1 MARVV
6 KSLLLLLGVAAGFQ
20 AAPLLRPASQ
30 AAVSRCAADSIQVR
44 AALFSKHGGS
54 LEGSLELDAC
64 NALPSGGAGA
74 VGSALCIWQHMLL
87 AACFSEAEPAKL
99 HPGWHRHASRRTR
112 TGCTLLTCS
121 CCCEQMS
128 KICDIT
134 GKRSNNANRVSFSN
148 KKWARLQE
156 PNLQTKRLFS
166 KELDRFVRLKVA
178 TSTLRT
184 IRKLG
189 LDETAKKYEIDLN
202 KF

>member
-74 VGSALCIWQHMLL
+74 VAAAAGGRAWPVGLL
-87 AACFSEAEPAKL
+87 GE
-99 HPGWHRHASRRTR
+99 HRKTSL
-112 TGCTLLTCS
+112 TG
-121 CCCEQMS
+121 
-128 KICDIT
+128 
-134 GKRSNNANRVSFSN
+134 
-148 KKWARLQE
+148 
-156 PNLQTKRLFS
+156 
-166 KELDRFVRLKVA
+166 
-178 TSTLRT
+178 
-184 IRKLG
+184 
-189 LDETAKKYEIDLN
+189 
-202 KF
+202 